1 MKEKDKSF
9 MCLGPVRSD
18 SDWRREGKVKPKVAI
33 IYLITD
39 PSNVQEHTLVLLS
52 PRRLIQTRPTASPF
66 WPDSRSGI
74 PTTGRG
80 GRLIKYRRNKW
91 SQTRERWS
99 ELEVWKASKGWWKLI
114 QGGERPPPPRPP
126 RAD

>member
-1 MKEKDKSF
+1 MKEKDESF

-18 SDWRREGKVKPKVAI
+18 SDCRREGKVKPKVAI

-39 PSNVQEHTLVLLS
+39 PSNVQEHTFVLLS
-52 PRRLIQTRPTASPF
+52 PRPLVQTCPSASPF

-74 PTTGRG
+74 LTTGRG

-91 SQTRERWS
+91 SQTREMER
-99 ELEVWKASKGWWKLI
+99 V
-114 QGGERPPPPRPP
+114 GGVDGIEQVV
-126 RAD
+126 